1 MNESFENQYF
11 NTSKISLRDNYRRRF
26 LLGHELYIRL
36 CLLDDIFTYE
46 ILDIGTVVDMYVFCV
61 ETIDFSTY

>member
-46 ILDIGTVVDMYVFCV
+46 ILDIGTVVDMYVFSC
-61 ETIDFSTY
+61 

>member
-1 MNESFENQYF
+1 MRVLKT
-11 NTSKISLRDNYRRRF
+11 NTLIPARFLLRDNYRRRF

-46 ILDIGTVVDMYVFCV
+46 ILDIGTVADMYVFCV
-61 ETIDFSTY
+61 EIIDFSTY

>member
-46 ILDIGTVVDMYVFCV
+46 ILDIGTVADMYVFLC
-61 ETIDFSTY
+61 

>member
-11 NTSKISLRDNYRRRF
+11 NTSKISLRDNYRRR

-46 ILDIGTVVDMYVFCV
+46 ILDIGTADMYVFLC
-61 ETIDFSTY
+61 

>member
-46 ILDIGTVVDMYVFCV
+46 ILDIGTVVDMYVFLC
-61 ETIDFSTY
+61 